1 MEQKMN
7 EVRTVI
13 KEVKPEY
20 LDHEGYDDV
29 YEYRKESSDPFAP
42 VERKYFR
49 VTKQYEDMGS

>member
-1 MEQKMN
+1 MDEG
-7 EVRTVI
+7 RTVI

-29 YEYRKESSDPFAP
+29 YEYRKENADPFTP

-49 VTKQYEDMGS
+49 VTKQYEDMGF